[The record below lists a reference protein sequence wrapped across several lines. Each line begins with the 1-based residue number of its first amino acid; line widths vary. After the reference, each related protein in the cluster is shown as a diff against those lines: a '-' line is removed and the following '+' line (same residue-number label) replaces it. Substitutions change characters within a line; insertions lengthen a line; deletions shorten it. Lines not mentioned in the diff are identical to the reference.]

1 MIQLALSPAG
11 TFLPTRTTVRSA
23 LLAGAHQRPDHNHC
37 TCPRPFAGRG
47 GSGNMQDQR
56 MGKESMQAEQRY
68 LSKCASG
75 IGPGM
80 ILLKAKVCTHH
91 PAAMTCSRFLT
102 SAGKSGFQ
110 GGRTPAGRGEKG
122 DGTETGA
129 SSNQGLHPKRHW
141 APNLSSES
149 KGKFGTSRARYFHTS
164 MALGCTPYAFGQ
176 KIRQHKLKLM
186 LGRTR

>member
-11 TFLPTRTTVRSA
+11 IFVPTRTTVGSA

-37 TCPRPFAGRG
+37 TCPRPFAG
-47 GSGNMQDQR
+47 GSGNMQEQR

-68 LSKCASG
+68 LSKCAGG
-75 IGPGM
+75 IHPGM
-80 ILLKAKVCTHH
+80 MLLKAKVCTHH
-91 PAAMTCSRFLT
+91 PATMTCSRFLT
-102 SAGKSGFQ
+102 GAGKSGFQ
-110 GGRTPAGRGEKG
+110 GGRTSAGRGEKG
-122 DGTETGA
+122 DGTETNA
-129 SSNQGLHPKRHW
+129 SSNQGLPPNRHW

-164 MALGCTPYAFGQ
+164 MALRCTPYAFGQ